1 MQKPRMRVIRMS
13 MRGTVIIAGSLL
25 LLFVLTA
32 TTCLAKDIEAKVDE
46 YISAYLKIGNFGG
59 SILIAK
65 DGRILL
71 SKGYGMADLEHDV
84 PNTPQTIFR
93 LGSVTKQFTSMAMMQ
108 LQEKQLLN
116 VDDPIAKY
124 LPTYPNG
131 EEITIHHL
139 LTHTS
144 GIPDFG
150 DFPDLQ
156 KTIMIPSPVEKTI
169 ERFKDKPLEFTPGE
183 KFKYSNSGYI
193 LLGYII
199 EKVSGTSYE
208 EFLEENIFQPLNMMS
223 SGYDHHHTLLKHR
236 ASGYSIGGGGL
247 TNAAYIDM
255 SIPHA
260 AGALYSTVE
269 DLYLWDR
276 ALYTEKLVKKSSLDR
291 IFTPFVEAESGT
303 IKAHYAYGW
312 NVLSLFDR
320 KVITHGG
327 GIDGFRTNIARYV
340 DDDVCIVVLSN
351 IETAPVEKIS
361 MDLAA
366 IVFGEEYEVPKA
378 KERVAAEVDPGI
390 YDAYVGQYEL
400 APDLIITVTKEDNRL
415 FAQATGQPKFELYPE
430 SQTKFFAKV
439 ADIQVT
445 FVKNEKGKVTQLI
458 AHQAGKDTTAKKIK

>member
-1 MQKPRMRVIRMS
+1 MIP
-13 MRGTVIIAGSLL
+13 
-25 LLFVLTA
+25 
-32 TTCLAKDIEAKVDE
+32 
-46 YISAYLKIGNFGG
+46 
-59 SILIAK
+59 
-65 DGRILL
+65 
-71 SKGYGMADLEHDV
+71 
-84 PNTPQTIFR
+84 
-93 LGSVTKQFTSMAMMQ
+93 
-108 LQEKQLLN
+108 LQS
-116 VDDPIAKY
+116 Y
-124 LPTYPNG
+124 LPNYPNG

-150 DFPDLQ
+150 EFPDLQ

-169 ERFKDKPLEFTPGE
+169 QRFKDKPLEFTPGE

-208 EFLEENIFQPLNMMS
+208 EFLEENIFQPLNMMNT
-223 SGYDHHHTLLKHR
+223 GYDHHDTLLKHR

-255 SIPHA
+255 SIPYA

-291 IFTPFVEAESGT
+291 MFTPFVETESGA
-303 IKAHYAYGW
+303 IEAHYAYGW

-320 KVITHGG
+320 KVITHSGA
-327 GIDGFRTNIARYV
+327 INGFRQRIARYV

-351 IETAPVEKIS
+351 IETAPVDKIS

-366 IVFGEEYEVPKA
+366 IVFGEEYEVS
-378 KERVAAEVDPGI
+378 KERMAAEVNPRI

-400 APDLIITVTKEDNRL
+400 APDLIVTVTKENNRL
-415 FAQATGQPKFELYPE
+415 FAQATGQPEFELYPE
-430 SQTKFFAKV
+430 SETKFFARV
-439 ADIQVT
+439 ANIQVT
-445 FVKNEKGKVTQLI
+445 FVKNEKGEVTQLI
-458 AHQAGKDTTAKKIK
+458 VHQEGTDTAAKKIK

>member
-1 MQKPRMRVIRMS
+1 MRKAKMRATMIS
-13 MRGTVIIAGSLL
+13 MRDAAIITGSLL
-25 LLFVLTA
+25 LLFVLST
-32 TTCLAKDIEAKVDE
+32 TTCVAQDIEAKVDE
-46 YISAYLKIGNFGG
+46 YVGTYLKIGNFSG

-65 DGRILL
+65 EGRILL
-71 SKGYGMADLEHDV
+71 SKGYGMANLEHDV
-84 PNTPQTIFR
+84 PNAPQTIFR
-93 LGSVTKQFTSMAMMQ
+93 LGSVTKQFTSMAIMQ
-108 LQEKQLLN
+108 LREKGRLD

-150 DFPDLQ
+150 EFPDLQ

-169 ERFKDKPLEFTPGE
+169 QRFKDKPLEFSPGE

-199 EKVSGTSYE
+199 EKVCGTSYE

-223 SGYDHHHTLLKHR
+223 SGYDHHDTLLKHR
-236 ASGYSIGGGGL
+236 ASGYSIVGGGL

-276 ALYTEKLVKKSSLDR
+276 VLYTEKLVKKSSLDKM
-291 IFTPFVEAESGT
+291 FTPFKGN
-303 IKAHYAYGW
+303 YAYGW

-320 KVITHGG
+320 KVINHGG

-351 IETAPVEKIS
+351 IETAPVDKIS
-361 MDLAA
+361 KDLAA
-366 IVFGEEYEVPKA
+366 ILFGEEYEMPI
-378 KERVAAEVDPGI
+378 ERVAIEVDPKI

-400 APDLIITVTKEDNRL
+400 APDLIATVTKENNRL

-430 SQTKFFAKV
+430 SETKFFLKV
-439 ADIQVT
+439 ADVQFT
-445 FVKNEKGKVTQLI
+445 FVKNEEGEVTQLI
-458 AHQAGKDTTAKKIK
+458 IHQEGKDSPARKIK

>member
-1 MQKPRMRVIRMS
+1 MHKARMRAIRIS
-13 MRGTVIIAGSLL
+13 MRGAAIIAGSLL
-25 LLFVLTA
+25 LLFVLST
-32 TTCLAKDIEAKVDE
+32 TTCVAQDIEAKVDE
-46 YISAYLKIGNFGG
+46 YVGTYLKIGNFSG

-65 DGRILL
+65 EGRIPL

-93 LGSVTKQFTSMAMMQ
+93 LGSVTKQFTSMAIMQ
-108 LQEKQLLN
+108 LQEKRLLN

-144 GIPDFG
+144 GIPNFTS
-150 DFPDLQ
+150 FPDYE
-156 KTIMIPSPVEKTI
+156 KTMMLPSPVEKTI
-169 ERFKDKPLEFTPGE
+169 QRFKDKPLEFTPGE

-199 EKVSGTSYE
+199 EKVSGQFYE
-208 EFLEENIFQPLNMMS
+208 EFLKENIFQPLNMMNT
-223 SGYDHHHTLLKHR
+223 GYDHHHTLLKHR
-236 ASGYSIGGGGL
+236 ASGYSTAGGEL

-276 ALYTEKLVKKSSLDR
+276 ALYTEKLVKKSTLDR
-291 IFTPFVEAESGT
+291 MFTPFVEAEFGA

-312 NVLSLFDR
+312 SRLSLFNR
-320 KVITHGG
+320 EVIAHGG
-327 GIDGFRTNIARYV
+327 GINGFRTNIARYV

-366 IVFGEEYEVPKA
+366 IVFGEEYEVPK
-378 KERVAAEVDPGI
+378 ERVAAEVDPKV

-400 APDLIITVTKEDNRL
+400 TPDLIATVTKENNRL

-430 SQTKFFAKV
+430 SETKFFAKV

-445 FVKNEKGKVTQLI
+445 FVKNEKGEVTQLI
-458 AHQAGKDTTAKKIK
+458 VHQEGKDTPAKKIK

>member
-1 MQKPRMRVIRMS
+1 MQKARMRAIRMCI
-13 MRGTVIIAGSLL
+13 RGAAIIAGSLIL
-25 LLFVLTA
+25 VVVLST
-32 TTCLAKDIEAKVDE
+32 TTCVAQDIEAKVDE
-46 YISAYLKIGNFGG
+46 YVGIYLREGNFSG
-59 SILIAK
+59 SILIANK
-65 DGRILL
+65 GRVLL
-71 SKGYGMADLEHDV
+71 SRGYGMADLEHDV
-84 PNTPQTIFR
+84 PNTPETIFR
-93 LGSVTKQFTSMAMMQ
+93 VGSVTKQFTSMAIMQ

-150 DFPDLQ
+150 DFPDLR
-156 KTIMIPSPVEKTI
+156 KTITIPSPVEKTI

-223 SGYDHHHTLLKHR
+223 SGYDHHDTLLKHR
-236 ASGYSIGGGGL
+236 ASGYSTAGGEL
-247 TNAAYIDM
+247 SNAAYIDM

-269 DLYLWDR
+269 DLYIWDR
-276 ALYTEKLVKKSSLDR
+276 ALYTEKLVKKNSLDR
-291 IFTPFVEAESGT
+291 IFTPFVESEPGT
-303 IKAHYAYGW
+303 IKGHYAYGW

-320 KVITHGG
+320 KVINHGG
-327 GIDGFRTNIARYV
+327 GIDGFMTKISRYV

-351 IETAPVEKIS
+351 IETAPVDKIS

-366 IVFGEEYEVPKA
+366 IVFGEEYEVPK
-378 KERVAAEVDPGI
+378 ERMAAEVNPRI

-400 APDLIITVTKEDNRL
+400 APDLIVTVTKENNRL

-430 SQTKFFAKV
+430 SETKFFARV
-439 ADIQVT
+439 ANIQVT
-445 FVKNEKGKVTQLI
+445 FVKNEKGEVTQLI
-458 AHQAGKDTTAKKIK
+458 AHQEGTDTAAKKIK

>member
-1 MQKPRMRVIRMS
+1 MRKAKMRATMIS
-13 MRGTVIIAGSLL
+13 MRDAAIITGSLL
-25 LLFVLTA
+25 LLFVLST
-32 TTCLAKDIEAKVDE
+32 TTCVAQDIEAKVDE
-46 YISAYLKIGNFGG
+46 YVGTYLKIGNFSG

-65 DGRILL
+65 EGRILL
-71 SKGYGMADLEHDV
+71 SKGYGMANLEHDV
-84 PNTPQTIFR
+84 PNAPQTIFR
-93 LGSVTKQFTSMAMMQ
+93 LGSVTKQFTSMAIMQ
-108 LQEKQLLN
+108 LREKGRLD

-150 DFPDLQ
+150 EFPDLQ

-169 ERFKDKPLEFTPGE
+169 QRFKDKPLEFTPGE

-208 EFLEENIFQPLNMMS
+208 EFLEENIFQPVNMMNT
-223 SGYDHHHTLLKHR
+223 GYDHHDTLLKHR

-255 SIPHA
+255 SIPYA

-291 IFTPFVEAESGT
+291 MFTPFVETESGA

-320 KVITHGG
+320 KVITHSG
-327 GIDGFRTNIARYV
+327 GINGFRQQIARYV

-351 IETAPVEKIS
+351 IETAPVDKIS

-366 IVFGEEYEVPKA
+366 IVFGEEYEVPK
-378 KERVAAEVDPGI
+378 ERMAAEVNPRI

-400 APDLIITVTKEDNRL
+400 APDLIVTVTKENNRL

-430 SQTKFFAKV
+430 SGTKFFARV

-445 FVKNEKGKVTQLI
+445 FVKNEKGEVTQLI
-458 AHQAGKDTTAKKIK
+458 AHQEGTDTAAKKIK

>member
-1 MQKPRMRVIRMS
+1 MQKARMRAIRMS
-13 MRGTVIIAGSLL
+13 MRGAAILAGSLIL
-25 LLFVLTA
+25 VVVLST
-32 TTCLAKDIEAKVDE
+32 TTCVAQDIAAKVDE
-46 YISAYLKIGNFGG
+46 YISPYLKIGNFSG

-65 DGRILL
+65 EGRILL

-93 LGSVTKQFTSMAMMQ
+93 LGSVTKQFTSMAIMQ
-108 LQEKQLLN
+108 LQEKGRLN

-150 DFPDLQ
+150 DFPDLR
-156 KTIMIPSPVEKTI
+156 KTIMIPSPLEKTVQ
-169 ERFKDKPLEFTPGE
+169 RFKDKPLEFTPGE

-199 EKVSGTSYE
+199 EKVCGTSYE

-223 SGYDHHHTLLKHR
+223 SGYDHHDTLLKHR
-236 ASGYSIGGGGL
+236 ASGYSIVGGGL

-276 ALYTEKLVKKSSLDR
+276 VLYTEKLVKKSSLDKM
-291 IFTPFVEAESGT
+291 FTPFKGN
-303 IKAHYAYGW
+303 YAYGW

-320 KVITHGG
+320 KVINHGG

-351 IETAPVEKIS
+351 IETAPVDKIS
-361 MDLAA
+361 KDLAA
-366 IVFGEEYEVPKA
+366 ILFGEEYEMPI
-378 KERVAAEVDPGI
+378 ERVAIEVDPKI

-400 APDLIITVTKEDNRL
+400 APDLIATVTKENNRL

-430 SQTKFFAKV
+430 SETKFFLKV
-439 ADIQVT
+439 ADVQFT
-445 FVKNEKGKVTQLI
+445 FVKNEEGEVTQLI
-458 AHQAGKDTTAKKIK
+458 IHQEGKDSPARKIK

>member
-1 MQKPRMRVIRMS
+1 MS
-13 MRGTVIIAGSLL
+13 MRDAAILAGSLIL
-25 LLFVLTA
+25 VVVLST
-32 TTCLAKDIEAKVDE
+32 TTCVAQDIEAKIDE
-46 YISAYLKIGNFGG
+46 YISPYLKIGNFSG

-65 DGRILL
+65 EGRILL

-84 PNTPQTIFR
+84 PNTPETIFR
-93 LGSVTKQFTSMAMMQ
+93 LGSVTKQFTSMAIMQ
-108 LQEKQLLN
+108 LQEKGRLN

-144 GIPDFG
+144 GIPNFTS
-150 DFPDLQ
+150 FPDYE
-156 KTIMIPSPVEKTI
+156 KTIMIPSPLEKTI
-169 ERFKDKPLEFTPGE
+169 QRFKDKPLEFTPGE

-199 EKVSGTSYE
+199 EKVCGTSYE
-208 EFLEENIFQPLNMMS
+208 EFLEENIFQPLNMMNT
-223 SGYDHHHTLLKHR
+223 GYDHHHTLLKHR

-276 ALYTEKLVKKSSLDR
+276 ALYTEKLVKKSSLDKM
-291 IFTPFVEAESGT
+291 FTPFKGN
-303 IKAHYAYGW
+303 YAYGW

-327 GIDGFRTNIARYV
+327 GINGFRQNIARYV

-351 IETAPVEKIS
+351 IETAPVDKIS

-366 IVFGEEYEVPKA
+366 IVFGEEYEVPK
-378 KERVAAEVDPGI
+378 ERVAAEVDPRI
-390 YDAYVGQYEL
+390 HDAYVGQYEL
-400 APDLIITVTKEDNRL
+400 APDLIVTVTKENNRL

-430 SQTKFFAKV
+430 SETKFFARV

-445 FVKNEKGKVTQLI
+445 FVKNEKGEVTQLI
-458 AHQAGKDTTAKKIK
+458 VHQEGKDSPARKIK

>member
-1 MQKPRMRVIRMS
+1 
-13 MRGTVIIAGSLL
+13 
-25 LLFVLTA
+25 
-32 TTCLAKDIEAKVDE
+32 
-46 YISAYLKIGNFGG
+46 
-59 SILIAK
+59 
-65 DGRILL
+65 
-71 SKGYGMADLEHDV
+71 MANLEHDV
-84 PNTPQTIFR
+84 PNTPQTKFR
-93 LGSVTKQFTSMAMMQ
+93 LGSVTKQFTSMAIMQ
-108 LQEKQLLN
+108 LQERELMN
-116 VDDPIAKY
+116 VDDRIAKY

-131 EEITIHHL
+131 EKITIHHL

-144 GIPDFG
+144 GIPNFTS
-150 DFPDLQ
+150 FPNYQ
-156 KTIMIPSPVEKTI
+156 KTMMLPSPVEKTI
-169 ERFKDKPLEFTPGE
+169 QRFKDKPLEFTPGE

-199 EKVSGTSYE
+199 EKVCGTSYE
-208 EFLEENIFQPLNMMS
+208 EFLEENVFQPLNMMNT
-223 SGYDHHHTLLKHR
+223 GYDHHHTLLKHR

-276 ALYTEKLVKKSSLDR
+276 ALYTEKLVKKSTLDR
-291 IFTPFVEAESGT
+291 IFTPFVEAESGA

-312 NVLSLFDR
+312 NVLSLFDG

-327 GIDGFRTNIARYV
+327 GINGFRTNIARYV

-366 IVFGEEYEVPKA
+366 IVFGEEYEVPK
-378 KERVAAEVDPGI
+378 ERVAAEVDPRI

-400 APDLIITVTKEDNRL
+400 APDLIATVTKENNRL
-415 FAQATGQPKFELYPE
+415 FAQATGQPKFEIYPE
-430 SQTKFFAKV
+430 SETKFFARV

-445 FVKNEKGKVTQLI
+445 FVKNEEGEVTQLI
-458 AHQAGKDTTAKKIK
+458 VHQEGKDSPAKKIK